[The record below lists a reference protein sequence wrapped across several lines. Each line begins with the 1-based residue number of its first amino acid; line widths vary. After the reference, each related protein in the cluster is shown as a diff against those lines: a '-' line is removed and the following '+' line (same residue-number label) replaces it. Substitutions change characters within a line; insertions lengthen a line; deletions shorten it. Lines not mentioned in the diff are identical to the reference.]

1 MDTSSDRV
9 GAALWHASHEIVGI
23 TWAEGGTRKCE
34 RQPVTGRQLAL
45 LRQGL
50 EAQLQRALVYGG
62 DQELIDL
69 LRDQSD
75 RLL

>member
-1 MDTSSDRV
+1 MDTSSDCGSATVWRASQDVRITLAKGGAQKCAGQRV
-9 GAALWHASHEIVGI
+9 
-23 TWAEGGTRKCE
+23 
-34 RQPVTGRQLAL
+34 QQLKL
-45 LRQGL
+45 LQHGL
-50 EAQLQRALVYGG
+50 EAQLRWALANGG